1 MKKRILSLVLIF
13 TISSVCSGCG
23 LEQARDNG
31 PKSLTDSSKDV
42 EEEVVDEEEE
52 NYDDVKIEVVENAS
66 HSDEYNEAFE
76 IGDRIGA
83 SYMRQGDAEVTEFES
98 WQEGYKAL
106 IEDCN
111 NDGYEHSYALIY
123 VDGDEIPELV
133 YKTYDNQVA
142 IATFTGSTVNIFSSQ
157 LQDIEYIKGANNVI
171 AHENIVADSALNDY
185 VVAIKDGFWVQ
196 IACGTCRPMDIWAED
211 SFDENGNP
219 IISYWEINKEVLSS
233 QDEYDEKLLKYIDT
247 NSVTPGLENGGESY
261 EAILAK
267 IDSMK

>member
-1 MKKRILSLVLIF
+1 MKKKVLSMILIGATALF
-13 TISSVCSGCG
+13 TACG
-23 LEQARDNG
+23 LEQAKDNG
-31 PKSLTDSSKDV
+31 PKILDEKADTTENVQDDEAV
-42 EEEVVDEEEE
+42 E
-52 NYDDVKIEVVENAS
+52 NNDDATIEVVENAS

-83 SYMRQGDAEVTEFES
+83 SYMKQGDAEVTEFES

-133 YKTYDNQVA
+133 YKTYDDQVA
-142 IATFTGSTVNIFSSQ
+142 IATFTGSSVNLFSSQ
-157 LQDIEYIKGANNVI
+157 LQDIEYIKGTNNVI

-196 IACGTCRPMDIWAED
+196 IAYGTSRPMDIWAED

-219 IISYWEINKEVLSS
+219 IISYWEINGEELSS

>member
-1 MKKRILSLVLIF
+1 MKKKVLSMILIGATALF
-13 TISSVCSGCG
+13 TACG
-23 LEQARDNG
+23 LEQAKDNG
-31 PKSLTDSSKDV
+31 PKILDEKASTTENVQDDEAV
-42 EEEVVDEEEE
+42 E
-52 NYDDVKIEVVENAS
+52 NNDDATIEVVENAS

-83 SYMRQGDAEVTEFES
+83 SYMKQGDAEVTEFES

-123 VDGDEIPELV
+123 VDGDDIPELV
-133 YKTYDNQVA
+133 YKTYDDQVA

-157 LQDIEYIKGANNVI
+157 LQDIQYIKGTNNVI
-171 AHENIVADSALNDY
+171 AHENIVADSTLNDY

-196 IACGTCRPMDIWAED
+196 IAYGTSRPMDIWAED

-219 IISYWEINKEVLSS
+219 IISYWEINGEELSS
-233 QDEYDEKLLKYIDT
+233 QAEYDEMLLKYIDT